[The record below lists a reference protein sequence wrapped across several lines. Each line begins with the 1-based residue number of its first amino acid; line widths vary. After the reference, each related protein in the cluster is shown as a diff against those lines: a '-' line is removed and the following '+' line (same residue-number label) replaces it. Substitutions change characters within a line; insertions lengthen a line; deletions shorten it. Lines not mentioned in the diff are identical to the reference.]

1 MEKCAKAR
9 NTEGR
14 DKERITMELE
24 FDVKITGNIL
34 YDYMLRHTYYSA
46 SGLIGT
52 IVGALMVVYFFSGGG
67 TIFLIAGLVILAYL
81 PWTLFLK

>member
-1 MEKCAKAR
+1 
-9 NTEGR
+9 
-14 DKERITMELE
+14 MELE

-52 IVGALMVVYFFSGGG
+52 IVGAVMVVYFFSGGG
-67 TIFLIAGLVILAYL
+67 TIFLIA
-81 PWTLFLK
+81 